1 MKIFIFAHQ
10 DDEVFALPFILN
22 SEKKIFIYL
31 TNGVSASSTETEL
44 LNRSIEAS
52 EVFERHLACIN
63 SEVIWWGLE
72 TSIPE
77 CALYKF
83 VNHENISSIV
93 KIVEQFDPENL
104 QLITTTFEGAH
115 QDHDACAVI
124 ARELGKNLGIEVIEI
139 STYPQW
145 LSRVYSFKVM
155 KPCHRKMNLD
165 FPRGK
170 TVLLAIKLIIGY
182 RTQRLTWLGLGVSTL
197 ISYAFRKYNSAVP
210 IEIGR
215 LSHCFYEFRGRSKQ
229 KDVLEYL
236 DVPI

>member
-1 MKIFIFAHQ
+1 MKIFLFAHQ
-10 DDEVFALPFILN
+10 DDEIFALPYILN

-52 EVFERHLACIN
+52 EVFERHLAGLN
-63 SEVIWWGLE
+63 SEVVWWGLE

-77 CALYKF
+77 GALYKF
-83 VNHENISSIV
+83 VNYENISSIV
-93 KIVEQFDPENL
+93 KIIKQFDSENL

-124 ARELGKNLGIEVIEI
+124 ARELGKSLGIEVIEI

-145 LSRVYSFKVM
+145 LSRIYSFKVM
-155 KPCHRKMNLD
+155 KPLYPKMKIG
-165 FPRGK
+165 FPRDK
-170 TVLLAIKLIIGY
+170 TVLLAIKLMISY
-182 RTQRLTWLGLGVSTL
+182 RTQRLTWLGLSASVLGT
-197 ISYAFRKYNSAVP
+197 YAFSKYYSATP
-210 IEIGR
+210 IKVGK
-215 LSHCFYEFRGRSKQ
+215 LSNCFYEFRGRSKQ
-229 KDVLEYL
+229 KEVLEYL